1 MEKRILS
8 ASFLVMLFLFA
19 INPSFSQKEC
29 KVLMPQIEGEYTGK
43 CKNGVAHGKGLA
55 IGEDTYKGSFKVGL
69 PFGKGE
75 YKWSTGERYVGEW
88 EFGKREGEGIFYY
101 FKDNEPLTLEGIWID
116 DQYVGPAPENP
127 KVTAKTGIERYRFQ
141 RQGDG
146 DRVQVSFFINGI
158 SNVDFEEFTFHGSS
172 GSQFKTGNTMG
183 YESVIFP
190 FICRITYYSWN
201 KAHTSR
207 NFTRFEFEISQP
219 GKWQVVLH
227 NN

>member
-1 MEKRILS
+1 MKQRILS
-8 ASFLVMLFLFA
+8 ASFASVLFFFFL
-19 INPSFSQKEC
+19 NPSFSQKEC
-29 KVLMPQIEGEYTGK
+29 KVLMPQIAGEYTGK
-43 CKNGVAHGKGLA
+43 CKNGVAHGKGLS
-55 IGEDTYKGSFKVGL
+55 IGEDTYEGNFKVGL

-101 FKDNEPLTLEGIWID
+101 FKDNEPLTLDGMWID
-116 DQYVGPAPENP
+116 DQYVGPVPENP

-141 RQGDG
+141 RQSDG
-146 DRVQVSFFINGI
+146 NRVQVSFFINGI

-183 YESVIFP
+183 YESVVFP
-190 FICRITYYSWN
+190 FTCRLTYYSWN